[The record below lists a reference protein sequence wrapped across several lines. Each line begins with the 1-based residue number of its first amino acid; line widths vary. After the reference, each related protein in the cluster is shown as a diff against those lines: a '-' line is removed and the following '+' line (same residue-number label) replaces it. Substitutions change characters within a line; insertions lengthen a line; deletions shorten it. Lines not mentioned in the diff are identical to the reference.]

1 MSRAPLAVVLTGSL
15 SCSWLY
21 GVPGP
26 PPRPWPP
33 AGSPREEPCAV
44 SYGRPLSDVLWT
56 GLFGALAAVG
66 ATATFNWD
74 CDRGDDCWF
83 GSLPELPATFTLV
96 TLGLA
101 VLTGLSAHH
110 GFSRVNA
117 CRRYKSGEVDPA
129 APPPAPEPPPPPRP
143 TPLLK

>member
-1 MSRAPLAVVLTGSL
+1 VIDLQCDVTRAAIALLLIGTS

-33 AGSPREEPCAV
+33 PGSPREEPCAV

-56 GLFGALAAVG
+56 GLFGALAGVG
-66 ATATFNWD
+66 LTATLNGD
-74 CDRGDDCWF
+74 CDPGDDCWF
-83 GSLPELPATFTLV
+83 DTIPELPATFTLV

-110 GFSRVNA
+110 GFSRVGA
-117 CRRYKSGEVDPA
+117 CRAYKSG
-129 APPPAPEPPPPPRP
+129 AP
-143 TPLLK
+143 